1 MVFPKDV
8 FDKLPKAGE
17 SETALLKKMNAP
29 AKWLCS
35 AFVMCSAR
43 LSCQVKTCSCMN
55 GKVIE
60 VPLILPVF

>member
-29 AKWLCS
+29 A
-35 AFVMCSAR
+35 
-43 LSCQVKTCSCMN
+43 Q
-55 GKVIE
+55 
-60 VPLILPVF
+60 